1 MPLGIVHDHDNPL
14 VIVVPLA
21 GPAATETLDLPAAR
35 PDVVDLDIEVDADLC
50 GLRLCHSLNVSRGR
64 SSRREPTVAHPASSP
79 CSPVMALFSSALQKD
94 ASRAGSAQSIVI
106 PISRFVMQAPWHP
119 GSGARTA
126 APADP
131 HTRSTA
137 GGLALPLPLSAGRAA
152 MGQ

>member
-1 MPLGIVHDHDNPL
+1 MASKLDGAYAAAAPEAAGLRPRALGYRPSAAVLDKAELMPPGIVHDHDNPP

-79 CSPVMALFSSALQKD
+79 CSPVIALF
-94 ASRAGSAQSIVI
+94 
-106 PISRFVMQAPWHP
+106 
-119 GSGARTA
+119 
-126 APADP
+126 
-131 HTRSTA
+131 
-137 GGLALPLPLSAGRAA
+137 
-152 MGQ
+152 